1 MNLGDC
7 TKDLSLSIH
16 RHFQVCAGITHIMT
30 SHRMSTLKKVGLRES
45 VYAGKSRGST
55 GGGPSLLVPGGAVS
69 TNHPKS
75 PSGVTSPDGSLRQG
89 AWVHACATLRS
100 NGAIGKRRATRTI
113 SGHGKT
119 QAPVKAK
126 VYLALT
132 AVFGFILLVVRVIY
146 PHYPGMIVW
155 SGLLTILFRYLTK
168 RARWKWQ
175 AEDSSD

>member
-1 MNLGDC
+1 
-7 TKDLSLSIH
+7 
-16 RHFQVCAGITHIMT
+16 
-30 SHRMSTLKKVGLRES
+30 
-45 VYAGKSRGST
+45 
-55 GGGPSLLVPGGAVS
+55 
-69 TNHPKS
+69 
-75 PSGVTSPDGSLRQG
+75 
-89 AWVHACATLRS
+89 
-100 NGAIGKRRATRTI
+100 
-113 SGHGKT
+113 
-119 QAPVKAK
+119 VKAK